1 MAITKEKI
9 AEITTKHG
17 RSGKST
23 GDSSVQIALITER
36 IAYMSDHLK
45 THRKDYSS
53 QLGLLKLVGQRRR
66 LLGYLRRR
74 DLPGYA
80 KLIKQLKLRK

>member
-9 AEITTKHG
+9 VEITTKHG
-17 RSGKST
+17 RSAKST

-53 QLGLLKLVGQRRR
+53 QLGLMKLVGQRRR
-66 LLGYLRRR
+66 LLSYLRRR
-74 DLPGYA
+74 DLPEYA
-80 KLIKQLKLRK
+80 KVIKQLNLRK